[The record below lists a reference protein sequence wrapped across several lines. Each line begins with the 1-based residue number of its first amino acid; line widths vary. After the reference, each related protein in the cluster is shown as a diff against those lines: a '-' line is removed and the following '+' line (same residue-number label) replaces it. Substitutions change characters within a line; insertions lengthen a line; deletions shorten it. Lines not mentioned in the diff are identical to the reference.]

1 MTTLQTNQSKKSI
14 LLIAG
19 INDRATKKL
28 EFIGDLESTIKNY
41 IEQSGSDFYGFLE
54 LSKNSL
60 RTNTQLFGSV
70 PRTRIINMVLDDK
83 VLTSRFN
90 LMSVPLHDDPKP
102 LQLLGHQLDFVLNP
116 EEYEIHICGLDLDQ
130 HFVTIVE
137 DLISKGYKVT
147 LYKDLIKSFKTNRES
162 LNNIRS
168 PLFRSTFA
176 YKHKR

>member
-14 LLIAG
+14 LLVAG

-60 RTNTQLFGSV
+60 RTNLHELFGSV

-90 LMSVPLHDDPKP
+90 LMSVPQHDEPKP
-102 LQLLGHQLDFVLNP
+102 LQLLTSIRLCL
-116 EEYEIHICGLDLDQ
+116 
-130 HFVTIVE
+130 
-137 DLISKGYKVT
+137 
-147 LYKDLIKSFKTNRES
+147 KS
-162 LNNIRS
+162 
-168 PLFRSTFA
+168 
-176 YKHKR
+176 

>member
-1 MTTLQTNQSKKSI
+1 MTTLQNNQSKKSI
-14 LLIAG
+14 LLVAG

-28 EFIGDLESTIKNY
+28 EFIGDLESTIKSY

-60 RTNTQLFGSV
+60 RTNTQLFENVQRS
-70 PRTRIINMVLDDK
+70 RIINMVLDDK

-90 LMSVPLHDDPKP
+90 LVSIPQEGESKS
-102 LQLLGHQLDFVLNP
+102 LQLLGHQLDFILNP

-130 HFVTIVE
+130 NFVTIVE
-137 DLISKGYKVT
+137 DLISKGYRVT
-147 LYKDLIKSFKTNRES
+147 IYKDLIKSFKTNREA